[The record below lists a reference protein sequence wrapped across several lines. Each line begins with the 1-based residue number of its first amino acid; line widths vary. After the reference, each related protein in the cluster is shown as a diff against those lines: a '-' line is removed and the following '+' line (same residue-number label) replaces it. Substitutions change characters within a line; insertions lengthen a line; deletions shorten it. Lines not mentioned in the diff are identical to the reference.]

1 MNALFFTQSS
11 SLDMF
16 YNLMLAIKK
25 SISLEKIG
33 FYVADSRF
41 FKEFKQKYP
50 EIESNSY
57 LLLKEWDIIRDSKDI
72 KRDISLLEQYEK
84 EIGQPYLWNALVADR
99 RIYFGKKYAY
109 DQDYQPR
116 FSHERMLSI
125 LQVGLKRIEKFFN
138 EIQPN
143 FIVSFQCNTIGDY
156 LSYLFARARNI
167 PILNLR
173 PTRIRN
179 YFYCGETVMEP
190 SDYLKEIY
198 EQFLKYGI
206 DNSLKDEA
214 EKYLQ
219 QAQKTHTMYEG
230 VVAPSNKPP
239 GMVNSKKKALR
250 FLKLKSF
257 LKLLIG
263 EYKFRFGEYR
273 YDNHVSGYIG
283 PFIGQRIIRPWRARM
298 MERRFRKLYVRS
310 KDLPLLNYAFF
321 PLHTE
326 PEVTLSVYSKPYRN
340 QIEAARLFSHNLPI
354 GMKLVVKEH
363 PWAIGRRPLSY
374 YLKLMEIPNVMLA
387 HPSLN
392 SRELASHARLIT
404 VIAGAVGL
412 EGSILKKPAIV
423 LGRTAYNFLPNS
435 MIRYAEN
442 PERLGYEIQDL
453 LENYEYNE
461 AALLSYISA
470 VMNNSV
476 SIDFYSRLLR
486 RPGVYRENQQQ
497 ADIDED
503 KERQNQIERLAKY
516 LINRY
521 NVFVLASSN
530 LSNIE

>member
-1 MNALFFTQSS
+1 
-11 SLDMF
+11 
-16 YNLMLAIKK
+16 MLAMKK

-125 LQVGLKRIEKFFN
+125 LQVGLKRIEIFFN

-206 DNSLKDEA
+206 DNSLRDEA

-219 QAQKTHTMYEG
+219 QVQKTHAMYEG
-230 VVAPSNKPP
+230 VVASSNKPP
-239 GMVNSKKKALR
+239 GMVNSKKKALK

-298 MERRFRKLYVRS
+298 MERRFRNLYVRS
-310 KDLPLLNYAFF
+310 KDLSLLNYAFF

-387 HPSLN
+387 HPGLN
-392 SRELASHARLIT
+392 SRELASRAQLIT
-404 VIAGAVGL
+404 VIAGSVGL
-412 EGSILKKPAIV
+412 EGSMLKKPAIV
-423 LGRTAYNFLPNS
+423 LGRTPYNFLPNS

-470 VMNNSV
+470 VMKNSV

-521 NVFVLASSN
+521 NVFVSASSN
-530 LSNIE
+530 LSNIG

>member
-16 YNLMLAIKK
+16 YNLMLAMKK
-25 SISLEKIG
+25 SISLEKVG

-50 EIESNSY
+50 EIESDSY

-84 EIGQPYLWNALVADR
+84 EIGRPYLWNALVADR

-125 LQVGLKRIEKFFN
+125 LQVGLKRIEIFFN

-167 PILNLR
+167 PLLNLR

-190 SDYLKEIY
+190 SNYLKEIY

-206 DNSLKDEA
+206 DNSLRDEA

-219 QAQKTHTMYEG
+219 QVQKTHAMYEG
-230 VVAPSNKPP
+230 VVASSNKPP

-263 EYKFRFGEYR
+263 EYKYRFGEYKD
-273 YDNHVSGYIG
+273 DNHVSGYIG

-310 KDLPLLNYAFF
+310 KDLSLLNYAFF

-374 YLKLMEIPNVMLA
+374 YLKLMEIPNVMIA
-387 HPSLN
+387 HPSLK
-392 SRELASHARLIT
+392 SRELISNSRLIT
-404 VIAGAVGL
+404 IISGAIGFEAL
-412 EGSILKKPAIV
+412 MLKKPVVV
-423 LGRTAYNFLPNS
+423 LGQASFNFLPKS
-435 MIRYAEN
+435 MIRHADS
-442 PERLGYEIQDL
+442 PGRLGNDIRDL
-453 LENYEYNE
+453 LEHYEYNE
-461 AALLSYISA
+461 EALLSYISA
-470 VMNNSV
+470 VIKESV
-476 SIDFYSRLLR
+476 PVDFYSKLLGRKGTYSPTPAKGDHEAQESERMKQINLLARYIVRRL
-486 RPGVYRENQQQ
+486 
-497 ADIDED
+497 DEI
-503 KERQNQIERLAKY
+503 KSQ
-516 LINRY
+516 
-521 NVFVLASSN
+521 
-530 LSNIE
+530 